1 MSDSAGHAVTP
12 LTETELRDEKLKL
25 EKELEAHQAELQRK
39 FATVRVDKDVDEK
52 APTKSDSATPD
63 TLLMSKF
70 TIPEEYMPW
79 FSQLELNNQ
88 RFSSELKKRLGNAE
102 LGQIESSMTPN
113 KFVLTQGSKTLV
125 EAEWVFLGTY
135 RMMHIEDN
143 DESADAGVAPGDYYS
158 WGWPWAI
165 IEEAPEALALRKEV
179 DMIGEIDERLKT
191 GVALF
196 RDGMIIRYI
205 MAVLTEKMHF
215 DHIYTSK
222 SEATTSVFGFRK
234 IVYGEIVADPADGK
248 KLD

>member
-1 MSDSAGHAVTP
+1 MSDSP
-12 LTETELRDEKLKL
+12 LTENELRDEKLKL
-25 EKELEAHQAELQRK
+25 EKELAAHQAELQRK
-39 FATVRVDKDVDEK
+39 FASVRVDTNAEK
-52 APTKSDSATPD
+52 QSLTAPD

-88 RFSSELKKRLGNAE
+88 KFSSELKKRLGDSE
-102 LGQIESSMTPN
+102 LGQVQSTMTPN
-113 KFVLTQGSKTLV
+113 KFVLAQGSKTLV

-135 RMMHIEDN
+135 RMMHIEDT
-143 DESADAGVAPGDYYS
+143 DESAEAGVAPGDYYS
-158 WGWPWAI
+158 WGWPWVI
-165 IEEAPEALALRKEV
+165 IEEAPEALALRAEV
-179 DMIGEIDERLKT
+179 DQISEIDERLKT

-234 IVYGEIVADPADGK
+234 IVYGELAAISTDGK
-248 KLD
+248 KSD

>member
-1 MSDSAGHAVTP
+1 MAQI
-12 LTETELRDEKLKL
+12 TESELRDEKLRL
-25 EKELEAHQAELQRK
+25 AKELEEHQAELQRK
-39 FATVRVDKDVDEK
+39 FVSLRPEGGEQAITSSP
-52 APTKSDSATPD
+52 AAPD

-70 TIPEEYMPW
+70 TIPEEFMPW

-88 RFSSELKKRLGNAE
+88 KFSSELKKRLGEAG
-102 LGQIESSMTPN
+102 LGQVESTMTPD
-113 KFVLTQGSKTLV
+113 KLVLTQGTRTLV

-135 RMMHIEDN
+135 RIMHIDDTE
-143 DESADAGVAPGDYYS
+143 ESAEAGVAPGDYYS

-179 DMIGEIDERLKT
+179 DRISEIDERLKT

-234 IVYGEIVADPADGK
+234 IVYGELDGGK
-248 KLD
+248 KSD